1 MNLID
6 NFNKELNAAFTA
18 AGVLGTDA
26 NKSRQ
31 QIQSKFS
38 EFKESEE
45 KEVRKNPEDY
55 LIHKDDMEKIYSLA
69 RNKKLSANKIKEKIK
84 DHLKEPNEL
93 KAFLKSILDSKGK
106 KSENKEAMGTGGGYA
121 ALDNTPLFS
130 KKEFKEATSSS
141 SVGQYDTN
149 SFQDIKMKGNTPKG
163 KGRSWRKTQLPGGK
177 FVQVKKKCK
186 RFPYCNQGD
195 IKALN
200 IWNESVVEKVIENM
214 SKKYG
219 LTENEIRQ
227 IISKEFRS
235 NPKY

>member
-1 MNLID
+1 MSESLLYK
-6 NFNKELNAAFTA
+6 FNEALGNAANDY
-18 AGVLGTDA
+18 GLRGSEVNNL
-26 NKSRQ
+26 K
-31 QIQSKFS
+31 KEFS
-38 EFKESEE
+38 SPVTEEE
-45 KEVRKNPEDY
+45 KDTERNSPKDY
-55 LIHKDDMEKIYSLA
+55 LIHSDDMKEIYLLVK
-69 RNKKLSANKIKEKIK
+69 NKKLSANKIKEKIK

-93 KAFLKSILDSKGK
+93 KAFLKSILDNKGK

-200 IWNESVVEKVIENM
+200 IWGESTTEKVIETM

-219 LTENEIRQ
+219 LTENEIKE

>member
-1 MNLID
+1 MSDSLRNMFMSELGRQAND
-6 NFNKELNAAFTA
+6 LGLRGSDVSNMKKEFRE
-18 AGVLGTDA
+18 
-26 NKSRQ
+26 NKSTERN
-31 QIQSKFS
+31 S
-38 EFKESEE
+38 
-45 KEVRKNPEDY
+45 PEDY
-55 LIHKDDMEKIYSLA
+55 LIHSDDIKEIYLLVK
-69 RNKKLSANKIKEKIK
+69 NKKLSANKIKEKIK
-84 DHLKEPNEL
+84 DFLKEPSEL
-93 KAFLKSILDSKGK
+93 KAFLRSILDSKGK

-141 SVGQYDTN
+141 SSGQYDTN

-163 KGRSWRKTQLPGGK
+163 KGRSWRKTQLPGGS

-200 IWNESVVEKVIENM
+200 IWNESTTEKVIETM

-219 LTENEIRQ
+219 LTENEIKE
-227 IISKEFRS
+227 IISKEFKS
-235 NPKY
+235 NPNY